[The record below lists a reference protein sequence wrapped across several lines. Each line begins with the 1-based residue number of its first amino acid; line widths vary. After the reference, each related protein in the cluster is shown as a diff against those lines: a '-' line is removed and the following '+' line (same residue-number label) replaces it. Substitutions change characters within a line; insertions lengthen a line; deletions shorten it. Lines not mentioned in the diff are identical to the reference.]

1 MEEITLAAN
10 QQLVLPLIWFGDKKN
25 ISYNIH
31 LDGEG
36 AGILL
41 PAILLGK
48 NNDTLDLQLN
58 IYHNAPNTTSKIIV
72 KGALTDRSFVNF
84 DGLVKIKKG
93 AKTTNAWLGAN
104 LLLLSNQAKGR
115 AVPGLEIMEND
126 IKAGHAATVGRV
138 NEIEIFYLMS
148 RGLSENDAKSL
159 IIRGFLESLIRQFP
173 KGDGEKAHHE
183 ISQFLNNKNN

>member
-10 QQLVLPLIWFGDKKN
+10 QQLVLPLIWFGGKKN

-36 AGILL
+36 SGILL